1 MSATRP
7 ANRATVWKVGDITP
21 EVARA
26 LRVLLLLAVIGGA
39 VLLTSQ
45 IMAKAQQPARRLLRV

>member
-1 MSATRP
+1 
-7 ANRATVWKVGDITP
+7 VWKVGDITP